1 MESIEDSLMALNREV
16 EFLAGELQIRMIY
29 LCVSFYL
36 ILAVAVLGSITAS
49 PYMPS
54 YGRTDMRAHWMR
66 SVETP
71 YRVKW
76 NRGRFRILFKRQKTK
91 ILNLS

>member
-1 MESIEDSLMALNREV
+1 MESLKKATDLLTDVSESMYILFIAAY
-16 EFLAGELQIRMIY
+16 FGLA
-29 LCVSFYL
+29 
-36 ILAVAVLGSITAS
+36 AAVLGSITAS
-49 PYMPS
+49 PYLPA
-54 YGRTDMRAHWMR
+54 YGRSDRRAHWQR
-66 SVETP
+66 SIETP